1 MRTKRLLAAAM
12 AAALTFTSSPLTFG
26 TAPQLFNTAYAAGGI
41 KDTTAE
47 GLTIAGDQDVRY
59 LSAALEL
66 SEISDT
72 AEADTAAYVIT
83 ENSKLTSFDRS
94 CTIKGLPN
102 DITIKAGNNDIVV
115 VLDNL
120 TTDKTITVSAD
131 AYGTVTF
138 FVKGELKFESGSKG
152 LMWEYVKD
160 DWTFGPY
167 LYIPMTV
174 YGEKGSSITLT
185 GGQTLCG
192 QILAPETTLT
202 VSGEGAYEV
211 GCYPDVI
218 YIDPE
223 TGEEQHGNIAAPI
236 VKKYQ
241 IIGNALLK
249 KTAGDELFIA
259 YCEGEKPEPE
269 PEYMEQN
276 GLLFSIEGDHAVCH
290 GKAPDNRR
298 TEIEIPENFISEDYR
313 SAEVDGQTVFTAPL
327 KLIPVTEI
335 ADDAFRS
342 DSHITSVTIP
352 DKVTRIGKLAFFGCF
367 ELENITVPESV
378 TDIGAGAFFH
388 TLWQQNKQK
397 ESPYL
402 VINGIL
408 VDGTPA
414 TGDLILPDGVKKIND
429 YAFERCRSITSVV
442 IPEGVE
448 TIGEGAFS
456 KCERI
461 NNIVL
466 PSTLKSVGK
475 DAFKRESDYYGRYI
489 EYATY
494 NGTKEQWKKVEV
506 AEGNTALTVPI
517 ETPELINHPD
527 SFEYGYITEGD
538 FTYKFDHT
546 TGELTLS
553 NVRDTAMYKLEV
565 PSSVSLSEFSNFKS
579 YWKLDADSLP
589 VTKIEAYAPYSKVE
603 TGEAD
608 PSAFQDCRWVTS
620 IIIPDTVKEISAD
633 AFKGCDNLL
642 EITYNGTKSEWEAAS
657 AGVSIP
663 ARVEVNY
670 ILETPQEE
678 TEYIVED
685 GVLTK
690 VNYPHGDIVIPDGVK
705 KIKGG
710 VFAGVSLIR
719 SVTIPEGVTDI
730 DMCAF
735 QDCEA
740 LKKVTLPSTLKS
752 IGKCAFYGCS
762 SLEEVKLPSSVE
774 YVGAGAFDN
783 TFWLNSFRA
792 ERDKA
797 NGDLE
802 LVSGNVL
809 ILGKDL
815 EKVTVPKGVT
825 VIAGSAFECNL
836 TTKEIT
842 VPEGV
847 VSIGGRAFADTYTL
861 LNVYLPKSL
870 KRIGEEAFDRN
881 SKNGKDKSIND
892 LGISYAGLKEDWD
905 KIDIA
910 DMNDGLR
917 AVIIADHLVFGD
929 YRPTEFIGTEYSG
942 FVMLP
947 EGITEIPDNA
957 FAGNTK
963 ITTVVIPEGVTYIGK
978 NAFDGCSSLVAVYVP
993 KSVAKIGDGML
1004 HNCWNF
1010 HDFNYAG
1017 SKADWDKL
1025 EKGDIHAYDDE
1036 TVNNDMLFFDK
1047 PYKQV
1052 AGDANID
1059 GRLTVADAVAVLQYI
1074 ANQNKYKLTAQG
1086 AKNADVDGESGITGS
1101 DAITIQKID
1110 AGVI

>member
-1 MRTKRLLAAAM
+1 MRTRKLFAAAM
-12 AAALTFTSSPLTFG
+12 AAALTITSTPCTFS
-26 TAPQLFNTAYAAGGI
+26 ASPQLIQTVYAADV
-41 KDTTAE
+41 KDTTQE
-47 GLTIAGDQDVRY
+47 GLTVAGDTTTTGTTVIT
-59 LSAALEL
+59 EL
-66 SEISDT
+66 SQISDT

-102 DITIKAGNNDIVV
+102 DITIKPGNEDIVV

-120 TTDKTITVSAD
+120 TTDKTITVSAGE
-131 AYGTVTF
+131 YGTVTF
-138 FVKGELKFESGSKG
+138 FVKGDLKFETGSKG
-152 LMWEYVKD
+152 LMWEYVKE
-160 DWTFGPY
+160 DWTFGPS
-167 LYIPMTV
+167 LYIPMIV

-241 IIGNALLK
+241 LIGNVLLK

-313 SAEVDGQTVFTAPL
+313 TAEVDGQTVFTAPL

-352 DKVTRIGKLAFFGCF
+352 DTVTRIGKLAFFGCF

-388 TLWQQNKQK
+388 TLWQEKKQK
-397 ESPYL
+397 ESPYI

-408 VDGTPA
+408 VDGTAA
-414 TGDLILPDGVKKIND
+414 TGDLIIPDGVKKIND
-429 YAFERCRSITSVV
+429 YAFERCFLITGVV

-456 KCERI
+456 KCNSI
-461 NNIVL
+461 GNVVL

-475 DAFKRESDYYGRYI
+475 DAFKRDSDYNGLYI

-494 NGTKEQWKKVEV
+494 NGTKEQWKQVEI
-506 AEGNTALTVPI
+506 AEGNTALTVPV
-517 ETPELINHPD
+517 ETPDLINHPD
-527 SFEYGYITEGD
+527 SFEYSYITAGD
-538 FTYKFDHT
+538 FTFKYDMEVQ
-546 TGELTLS
+546 ELSLVD
-553 NVRDTAMYKLEV
+553 VRDTAMYKVQV
-565 PSSVSLSEFSNFKS
+565 PSSVSLSDFSYFKS
-579 YWKLDADSLP
+579 YWNLDVDSLP
-589 VTKIEAYAPYSKVE
+589 VTRIITGAPYSKVE
-603 TGEAD
+603 SGEAA
-608 PSAFQDCRWVTS
+608 PSAFQNCRWVTS
-620 IIIPDTVKEISAD
+620 ISIPNTVRKISEN

-642 EITYNGTKSEWEAAS
+642 EIIYQGTKSEWEAAS
-657 AGVSIP
+657 ADVTIP
-663 ARVEVNY
+663 AGVEVNY
-670 ILETPQEE
+670 MLETPQEE

-705 KIKGG
+705 KIKSG

-752 IGKCAFYGCS
+752 IGKCAFYGCT
-762 SLEEVKLPSSVE
+762 SLEAVEMPASVE

-783 TFWLNSFRA
+783 TYWLNSFLC
-792 ERDKA
+792 ERS
-797 NGDLE
+797 NVEGNLE

-809 ILGKDL
+809 ILGKDI
-815 EKVTVPKGVT
+815 EKVTVPEGVT
-825 VIAGSAFECNL
+825 VIAGSAFEDNL
-836 TTKEIT
+836 TTREIT

-847 VSIGGRAFADTYTL
+847 VSIGGRAFADIYTL
-861 LNVYLPKSL
+861 RNVYLPKSL

-881 SKNGKDKSIND
+881 SRNGKDKSIED
-892 LGISYAGLKEDWD
+892 LGITYAGLKEDWA
-905 KIDIA
+905 KIDI
-910 DMNDGLR
+910 DDNNDGLKY
-917 AVIIADHLVFGD
+917 VINAGNITYGD
-929 YRPTEFIGTEYSG
+929 YRPTEFIGTEYHG
-942 FVMLP
+942 FAMLP

-978 NAFDGCSSLVAVYVP
+978 NAFDGCTALTAVYVP
-993 KSVAKIGDGML
+993 KSVTKIGDGMI
-1004 HNCWNF
+1004 HNCWKF

-1017 SKADWDKL
+1017 SEADWDKV

-1036 TVNNDMLFFDK
+1036 TVNNDMLFFNT
-1047 PYKQV
+1047 PYEQV
-1052 AGDANID
+1052 SGDANID
-1059 GRLTVADAVAVLQYI
+1059 GKLNVADAVAVLQFI
-1074 ANQNKYKLTAQG
+1074 ANQNKYELTAQG
-1086 AKNADVDGESGITGS
+1086 SRNADVDGEAGITGN
-1101 DAITIQKID
+1101 DALMIQKID
-1110 AGVI
+1110 AGIV